1 MQYVSRKHILVLMA
15 IVFLLGVGLLF
26 GEKFSRTSSFS
37 RTSVPANPVGREEES
52 MLYGSSENQSQ
63 LSLRSESFVI
73 RPGQSRL
80 SYDEA
85 LSLYKN
91 STLQFN
97 EDCQLAS
104 SSRSYS
110 LNNEVMIDNR
120 SSKPN
125 TFSIGSASIVLG
137 PYDFGFLILKEK
149 GMSIPVNCDERKN
162 VATLSVQ

>member
-1 MQYVSRKHILVLMA
+1 MQYVSRKHIIVLMV
-15 IVFLLGVGLLF
+15 IIFLVGVGLLL
-26 GEKFSRTSSFS
+26 GEKFSSVPGFS
-37 RTSVPANPVGREEES
+37 RTSVPATPVGIEEES
-52 MLYGSSENQSQ
+52 MLYGSGESQSQ
-63 LSLRSESFVI
+63 LSLKSESFVI

-91 STLQFN
+91 STLQFS

-104 SSRSYS
+104 SSRSYR

>member
-1 MQYVSRKHILVLMA
+1 
-15 IVFLLGVGLLF
+15 
-26 GEKFSRTSSFS
+26 
-37 RTSVPANPVGREEES
+37 
-52 MLYGSSENQSQ
+52 
-63 LSLRSESFVI
+63 
-73 RPGQSRL
+73 
-80 SYDEA
+80 
-85 LSLYKN
+85 
-91 STLQFN
+91 
-97 EDCQLAS
+97 CQLAS
-104 SSRSYS
+104 SSRSYR